1 MNFQDLF
8 THLREFDTPTICNAL
23 EIASGSRE
31 LSSFTQ
37 HTLIAASSH
46 LPAIVGFART
56 AKIRCSTPYDPAQ
69 RKQNRVSYYEYIA
82 GGQQPSI
89 AVIEDIDER
98 PGVGA
103 FWGEVNTH
111 IHRGLGCIGTVTNG
125 SMRDLDAMD
134 PEFQCLAGSLS
145 PSHAWVQV
153 AEIGKPVEI
162 FGMRVSPGQ
171 IVHADRHGAVVI
183 PPEYLEKLP
192 EAIDLMARRE
202 KVLLDAAK
210 RDGFDIIA
218 LKEAMSESEKLR

>member
-1 MNFQDLF
+1 MDLQELF

-31 LSSFTQ
+31 LSRFTQ
-37 HTLIAASSH
+37 QTLIAASSH

-69 RKQNRVSYYEYIA
+69 RKQNRVNYYEYIA
-82 GGQQPSI
+82 GGKQPSI
-89 AVIEDIDER
+89 AVIEDIDEL

-111 IHRGLGCIGTVTNG
+111 VHRGLGCIGTVTNG
-125 SMRDLDAMD
+125 SIRDLDAMD

-153 AEIGKPVEI
+153 VDIGKPVEV
-162 FGMRVSPGQ
+162 FGMRVSPDQ
-171 IVHADRHGAVVI
+171 IIHADRHGAVVI

-192 EAIDLMARRE
+192 AAIDLMARRE

-210 RDGFDIIA
+210 RDNFDITM
-218 LKEAMSESEKLR
+218 LKDAMTESEKVR

>member
-1 MNFQDLF
+1 MNFQELF

-37 HTLIAASSH
+37 QTLIAASSN

-56 AKIRCSTPYDPAQ
+56 ATIRCSTPYDPAQ
-69 RKQNRVSYYEYIA
+69 RRQNRIGYYEYIA
-82 GGQQPSI
+82 NGEQPSI
-89 AVIEDIDER
+89 AVIQDIDER

-145 PSHAWVQV
+145 PSHAWVQLV
-153 AEIGKPVEI
+153 EVGKPVEI
-162 FGMRVSPGQ
+162 FGMRVRPDQ

-183 PPEYLEKLP
+183 APQYLEKLP
-192 EAIDLMARRE
+192 AAIDLMARRE

-210 RDGFDIIA
+210 SDDFDITA
-218 LKEAMSESEKLR
+218 LKRAMGESEKVR

>member
-1 MNFQDLF
+1 MDFQELF
-8 THLREFDTPTICNAL
+8 KHLREFDTPTICNAL

-37 HTLIAASSH
+37 QTLIAASSH

-56 AKIRCSTPYDPAQ
+56 AKIRCSTPYDAAQ
-69 RKQNRVSYYEYIA
+69 RKQNRISYYEYVA
-82 GGQQPSI
+82 SGQQPSI

-111 IHRGLGCIGTVTNG
+111 VHRGLGCIGTLTNG

-134 PEFQCLAGSLS
+134 AEFQCLAGSLS

-153 AEIGKPVEI
+153 VEVGKPVEI
-162 FGMRVSPGQ
+162 FGMRVSPDE

-183 PPEYLEKLP
+183 PPQFLEKLP
-192 EAIDLMARRE
+192 AAIDLMARRE

-210 RDGFDIIA
+210 RDDFDISK
-218 LKEAMSESEKLR
+218 LKEAIAESEKVR